1 MPRCLVT
8 FFNSMLDS
16 SNEIII
22 DLKSVELGIVPVGAP
37 KTGEQIEKYLSS
49 LTAEQS
55 SQARRKFRKL
65 FRKALKWRLSIL
77 KRETID
83 RVRGTSFGATFSR
96 RQKKYQIEHLIE
108 KGRSE
113 LVRSLGEPGK
123 RPTPAQARARRLLV
137 RHYLFS
143 NNCINFY
150 K

>member
-1 MPRCLVT
+1 
-8 FFNSMLDS
+8 MLDS
-16 SNEIII
+16 PNEIIL
-22 DLKSVELGIVPVGAP
+22 DLKSVELGIVPVGGL

-55 SQARRKFRKL
+55 NQARRKFRKL

-96 RQKKYQIEHLIE
+96 RQKKYYTESLFE
-108 KGRSE
+108 KESLS

-123 RPTPAQARARRLLV
+123 RPTPVQARARRLLV

-143 NNCINFY
+143 NNCMNFY
-150 K
+150 